1 MPPRLIPVAS
11 GRAVRDQLR
20 AHALNH
26 LGAWAD
32 EPWPGDHVAKVGK
45 KIFAF
50 LGGEGQDVSVGVKLP
65 RSLLFARTQAF
76 VTKMGY
82 GTDKSGW
89 VIARFGKGETVP
101 VELLRS
107 WIDESYETV
116 AATALPK
123 RARTSAKPPVRATAA
138 KAAAKRTGAR

>member
-1 MPPRLIPVAS
+1 MPSAKAI
-11 GRAVRDQLR
+11 RDQLR
-20 AHALNH
+20 AHALKH
-26 LGAWAD
+26 PEAWSD

-50 LGGEGQDVSVGVKLP
+50 LGGEGPDVSVGVKLP
-65 RSLLFARTQAF
+65 RSLLFARTQSF

-82 GTDKSGW
+82 GMDKSGW
-89 VIARFGKGETVP
+89 VIARFGKSEDVP
-101 VELLRS
+101 VALLKS

-123 RARTSAKPPVRATAA
+123 RARATKPTVPTKRRAT
-138 KAAAKRTGAR
+138 

>member
-1 MPPRLIPVAS
+1 MTTPAVA
-11 GRAVRDQLR
+11 RKRLR

-26 LGAWAD
+26 PEAWAD
-32 EPWPGDHVAKVGK
+32 EPWPGDHVVKVGK

-50 LGGEGQDVSVGVKLP
+50 LGGEGPDVSLGVKLP
-65 RSLLFARTQAF
+65 RSLLFAHAQPF

-82 GTDKSGW
+82 GMAKSGW
-89 VIARFGKGETVP
+89 VAVRLGKGDKIP
-101 VELLRS
+101 LPLLLS

-123 RARTSAKPPVRATAA
+123 RKP
-138 KAAAKRTGAR
+138 AAAPKRKR

>member
-1 MPPRLIPVAS
+1 MTTPATARK
-11 GRAVRDQLR
+11 QLR
-20 AHALNH
+20 AHALKH
-26 LGAWAD
+26 PQAWAD

-50 LGGEGQDVSVGVKLP
+50 LGGEGADVSVGVKLP
-65 RSLLFARTQAF
+65 RSLLFARAQPF

-82 GTDKSGW
+82 GMDKSGW
-89 VIARFGKGETVP
+89 IVARFTKGEKIP
-101 VELLRS
+101 LELLLN

-123 RARTSAKPPVRATAA
+123 R
-138 KAAAKRTGAR
+138 KR